1 MQKSDCDKKMS
12 KRLKDKKDTD
22 TKIITFDPTRRSS
35 RLVNVDLSLSSTYSI
50 MILFR
55 IKNNSS

>member
-22 TKIITFDPTRRSS
+22 TKIITCDPTRRSS
-35 RLVNVDLSLSSTYSI
+35 RLVNVDSSLSSTYSI

-55 IKNNSS
+55 IKNIC